1 MKKLLLPLFA
11 CCSLWAQA
19 DDAPLWL
26 RYPALSPDGRE
37 IAFTYK
43 GDIYT
48 VPVEGGRAVQLT
60 TNPRHDTPVT
70 THAPC
75 GRPTVATSP

>member
-37 IAFTYK
+37 IAFT
-43 GDIYT
+43 
-48 VPVEGGRAVQLT
+48 
-60 TNPRHDTPVT
+60 
-70 THAPC
+70 
-75 GRPTVATSP
+75 

>member
-37 IAFTYK
+37 IAFTSK
-43 GDIYT
+43 VTSILCLSKAD
-48 VPVEGGRAVQLT
+48 GRC
-60 TNPRHDTPVT
+60 N
-70 THAPC
+70 
-75 GRPTVATSP
+75 